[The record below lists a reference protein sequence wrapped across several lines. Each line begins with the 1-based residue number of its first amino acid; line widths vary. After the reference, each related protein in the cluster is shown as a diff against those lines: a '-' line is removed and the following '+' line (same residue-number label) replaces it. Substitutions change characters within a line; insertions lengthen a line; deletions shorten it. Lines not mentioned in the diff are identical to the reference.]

1 MPPPGID
8 FLMQHDLRRGA
19 IHALTSAA
27 AFSAMGACIK
37 QAAESTPNEVVV
49 FIRCAVSLAILLPWL
64 TRRGGAGIGTQRLG
78 GHVLRAGFGIASMY
92 AFFYAIAHLPL
103 AEAMLLTYSMPL
115 WIPFI
120 AWAWLGERPALVV
133 IPAAIVG
140 LIGIALITRPG
151 LHPVDTFAAM
161 VGALS
166 GLLAACAMVSIRRLT
181 DTEPATRVVF
191 YFALLGTAI
200 ATAPLLWAWQAPTPL
215 ALLLL
220 IAAGILATLGQ
231 LTRAYSCAPAA
242 LVGPFTY
249 VTVLLAAGIGWL
261 IWDERLDRWS
271 LLGASL
277 VIATCLMVSVAGR
290 KPTPG

>member
-1 MPPPGID
+1 
-8 FLMQHDLRRGA
+8 MQHDLRRGA
-19 IHALTSAA
+19 FHALISAA

-37 QAAESTPNEVVV
+37 QAAASTPNEVVV

-64 TRRGGAGIGTQRLG
+64 TRRGGAGIRTQRTG
-78 GHVLRAGFGIASMY
+78 GHLLRAGFGIASMY

-120 AWAWLGERPALVV
+120 AWIWLGERPALTVV
-133 IPAAIVG
+133 PAAVLGLVG
-140 LIGIALITRPG
+140 IGLITRPG
-151 LHPVDTFAAM
+151 LHPVDTFAAI

-200 ATAPLLWAWQAPTPL
+200 AMLPLLWAWQTPSPL
-215 ALLLL
+215 ALTLL
-220 IAAGILATLGQ
+220 IAAGALATLGQ
-231 LTRAYSCAPAA
+231 IHLTRAYCCAPAA

-249 VTVLLAAGIGWL
+249 VTVLLAAAIGWL

-271 LLGASL
+271 LLGAGL
-277 VIATCLMVSVAGR
+277 VIATCLLVTLGGR
-290 KPTPG
+290 RSAAAN

>member
-1 MPPPGID
+1 MH
-8 FLMQHDLRRGA
+8 HDLRRGA
-19 IHALTSAA
+19 THALISAT

-37 QAAESTPNEVVV
+37 QASADTPNEIVV
-49 FIRCAVSLAILLPWL
+49 FVRCAVSLAILLPWL
-64 TRRGGAGIGTQRLG
+64 TRRGGVGIRTQRLG
-78 GHVLRAGFGIASMY
+78 GHLLRSGFGIASMY
-92 AFFYAIAHLPL
+92 AFFYAIAQLPL

-120 AWAWLGERPALVV
+120 AWVWLKEHPAPVV
-133 IPAAIVG
+133 IPAAVLG
-140 LIGIALITRPG
+140 LLGIALITRPG
-151 LHPVDTFAAM
+151 LHPVDTFAAI

-200 ATAPLLWAWQAPTPL
+200 ASLPLIWAWQTPSPAAL
-215 ALLLL
+215 ALL
-220 IAAGILATLGQ
+220 IAAGTLATLGQ
-231 LTRAYSCAPAA
+231 IHLTRAYACAPAA

-249 VTVLLAAGIGWL
+249 VTVLIAAGIGWL

-271 LLGASL
+271 LLGAGL
-277 VIATCLMVSVAGR
+277 VITTCLLVTVAGR
-290 KPTPG
+290 RPS